1 MPGGP
6 GVEVRSTASRRT
18 RCISISSH
26 ETRPHGRC
34 RLFAAAGALAQ
45 TRRPITAQDL
55 WAFQRVGAPVPA
67 PDGRTAVF
75 AVTEWSIPKSKSTSS
90 LWLVDVASGET
101 RRLTQGGTDG
111 APAWS
116 PDGSRVAFVSKRGDD
131 DAAALYAIRI
141 GGGEAQRVASA
152 PYGFRAPKW
161 LSNSRIAALTQVLPD
176 LSGKLEKSDLEA
188 MRKEMKRRKDSLMTG
203 RATEDRQYR
212 FWDRTLAE
220 GVADKLVAVDAE
232 SGALTD
238 LTPGWNRLFSTV
250 MEPGFDVSPDGKVI
264 AMAVNAT
271 PPPYRERTNLDVYVI
286 PTDGSGAMRDLTAS
300 NPFADDTP
308 RFSPDGRSVFYLR
321 EAKAN
326 AGNRRIARVDLA
338 TGSSATLTNA
348 YDRSFDAVSFS
359 GDGKTF
365 FATSEDRGIVGIFR
379 LAADGSGLS
388 RVYADGT
395 STGSSARGGSILF
408 LNDAS
413 NRASEVHALDAAR
426 GTARRLTHLNDAL
439 LATLDLGRT
448 EAREFRGAG
457 GDLVQMFV
465 TYPAGFDPARKYPLV
480 QVLHGGPHTMFRDD
494 FGYRWNQHIFASP
507 GYVVA
512 RVNRH
517 GSTGFGEAFPSSIDA
532 AWGDKPTADILA
544 ATDVLVKDIPAID
557 GTRGGGR
564 RRQLRRIPRGVA
576 ARPHRPVPL
585 SRQPR
590 RRERL
595 HHRVRQR
602 LDQLR
607 VRLHRLGRHAVEGHR
622 GDAAQQPD
630 DVREGLQDADAPHRG
645 RARLPRP
652 LRQQPVALRRAA
664 GDGRARRVCSS
675 IRTRTTGSC
684 RRRTRSTGTTRS
696 SSGWPATSAARPWRS
711 RFSRA
716 ARRSRAHEHRA
727 SRARKTSSSSPAATR
742 GSRRTSAAGRRSRRS
757 SGRSRRR
764 SASSARRSCAATRTT
779 PRRSTASSTGRPA
792 GSRSSARSTPRR
804 RSSWPRRSGS
814 TPATSSPG

>member
-1 MPGGP
+1 MKRALA
-6 GVEVRSTASRRT
+6 VAVV
-18 RCISISSH
+18 
-26 ETRPHGRC
+26 
-34 RLFAAAGALAQ
+34 FFAAGALAAQ

-90 LWLVDVASGET
+90 LWLVDVASGQT
-101 RRLTQGGTDG
+101 RRLTQGGADG

-131 DAAALYAIRI
+131 DAAALYVIPI
-141 GGGEAQRVASA
+141 GGGEARRVASA

-161 LSNSRIAALTQVLPD
+161 LSSSRIAALTQVLPD
-176 LSGKLEKSDLEA
+176 LSGRLEKSDLEA

-220 GVADKLVAVDAE
+220 GVADKLVAVDVE

-250 MEPGFDVSPDGKVI
+250 MEPGFDVSPDGKAI

-271 PPPYRERTNLDVYVI
+271 PPPYRERINLDVYVI
-286 PTDGSGAMRDLTAS
+286 PTDGSGKMRDLTAS
-300 NPFADDTP
+300 NPFTDDTP

-326 AGNRRIARVDLA
+326 AGNRRIARIDLA
-338 TGSSATLTNA
+338 TGSSATLTDA

-359 GDGKTF
+359 GDGKTL

-379 LAADGSGLS
+379 LSADGSGLS
-388 RVYADGT
+388 RIYADGT
-395 STGSSARGGSILF
+395 STALSARGGSILF

-413 NRASEVHALDAAR
+413 NRAAEVHALDAAR
-426 GTARRLTHLNDAL
+426 GTARRLTHVNDAL

-448 EAREFRGAG
+448 ESREFRGAG

-465 TYPAGFDPARKYPLV
+465 TYPAGFDPARRYPLV

-517 GSTGFGEAFPSSIDA
+517 GSTGFGEAFLGSIDA
-532 AWGDKPTADILA
+532 AWGDKPAADILA
-544 ATDVLVKDIPAID
+544 ATDILVKDIPAID
-557 GTRGGGR
+557 GTR
-564 RRQLRRIPRGVA
+564 VA
-576 ARPHRPVPL
+576 AAGASYGGYLAAWLLGHTDRFRCLVNHAGVNDFITEYGSDSTSYAFDSTVWGGTPWKDTEAMQRNNPMTYAKDFKTPMLLIAGELDYRVPYGNSLSLYGVLQAMGVPSRLLLYPNENHWILSPQNSIYWNYEVQQWLARYIGGTPMEKPVFP
-585 SRQPR
+585 
-590 RRERL
+590 
-595 HHRVRQR
+595 
-602 LDQLR
+602 
-607 VRLHRLGRHAVEGHR
+607 
-622 GDAAQQPD
+622 
-630 DVREGLQDADAPHRG
+630 
-645 RARLPRP
+645 
-652 LRQQPVALRRAA
+652 
-664 GDGRARRVCSS
+664 
-675 IRTRTTGSC
+675 
-684 RRRTRSTGTTRS
+684 
-696 SSGWPATSAARPWRS
+696 SGEEKPAS
-711 RFSRA
+711 
-716 ARRSRAHEHRA
+716 
-727 SRARKTSSSSPAATR
+727 
-742 GSRRTSAAGRRSRRS
+742 
-757 SGRSRRR
+757 
-764 SASSARRSCAATRTT
+764 
-779 PRRSTASSTGRPA
+779 
-792 GSRSSARSTPRR
+792 
-804 RSSWPRRSGS
+804 
-814 TPATSSPG
+814 